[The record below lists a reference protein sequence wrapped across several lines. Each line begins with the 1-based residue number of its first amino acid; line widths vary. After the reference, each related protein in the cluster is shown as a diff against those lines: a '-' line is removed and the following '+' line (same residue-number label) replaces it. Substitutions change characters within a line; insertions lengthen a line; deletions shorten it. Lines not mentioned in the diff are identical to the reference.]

1 MNTLTVPKV
10 VKPKTLAE
18 IAAPTDP
25 IAVIREELADYE
37 KQRTE
42 AVQNSNFWQQKVLL
56 ADGAYQACAAL
67 LKKLDEDVVD
77 KPPS

>member
-1 MNTLTVPKV
+1 MTKIE
-10 VKPKTLAE
+10 KT
-18 IAAPTDP
+18 PPPDP
-25 IAVIREELADYE
+25 IALIREELADFE

-67 LKKLDEDVVD
+67 LKKLD
-77 KPPS
+77 PPKDLAPLDGASTTEGSDPK

>member
-1 MNTLTVPKV
+1 M
-10 VKPKTLAE
+10 KPKP
-18 IAAPTDP
+18 IDP
-25 IAVIREELADYE
+25 SALIREELADFE

-67 LKKLDEDVVD
+67 LKKLD
-77 KPPS
+77 PPKDLAPLAGASATEESEP